1 MTAAITASQILT
13 TVAVLTFCVVAGGA
27 LGRRWSITKKQ
38 RAAEVKI
45 TTSLDTTVQELTW
58 AVGGKPDDQW
68 NHERS
73 PGLIE
78 QMGIHRR
85 ENREFE
91 NTTGDMF
98 AKLLARAE
106 RSEDSITA
114 AAATAA
120 KAVLD
125 TASQVAVD
133 KNEAAAKASADILAT
148 AIAAKL
154 GPVINKEGGR

>member
-1 MTAAITASQILT
+1 
-13 TVAVLTFCVVAGGA
+13 
-27 LGRRWSITKKQ
+27 
-38 RAAEVKI
+38 
-45 TTSLDTTVQELTW
+45 
-58 AVGGKPDDQW
+58 
-68 NHERS
+68 
-73 PGLIE
+73 
-78 QMGIHRR
+78 MGIHRR

-106 RSEDSITA
+106 RSEETITA